1 MKLTKSK
8 LKQLIKEAFEEELD
22 EPGTGE
28 ERYNNRGPGPGGGL
42 PGQGPGEKN
51 WWVSV
56 MSQLIHDAD
65 ALYKN
70 VPPEGKELL
79 TENFE
84 MTAEAWKKDLGGY
97 ETKWKA
103 ELGADHPEE
112 EEYDEEEREI

>member
-28 ERYNNRGPGPGGGL
+28 ERYNNRGPHPEGAL
-42 PGQGPGEKN
+42 PGQGPGEKD
-51 WWVSV
+51 WWVPV
-56 MSQLIHDAD
+56 MSQLIHDAA
-65 ALYKN
+65 ALFKN
-70 VPPEGKELL
+70 VPGRGKELL
-79 TENFE
+79 IENFE

-112 EEYDEEEREI
+112 EYDEEEREI